1 MPLACEDSNLA
12 IKQYHLVG
20 EVSALITL
28 LYKLGRFHRRV
39 QKGKNMIEEFPALIS
54 TLGFPIA
61 VVCFLLWERHQ
72 TMKHF
77 ENVIKVDLIGAIST
91 LKVELVKLNER
102 CNGGK
107 KAN

>member
-1 MPLACEDSNLA
+1 
-12 IKQYHLVG
+12 
-20 EVSALITL
+20 
-28 LYKLGRFHRRV
+28 
-39 QKGKNMIEEFPALIS
+39 MIEELPALIS

-77 ENVIKVDLIGAIST
+77 EKTIKVDLVGAIT
-91 LKVELVKLNER
+91 ALKVEIVKLNER

-107 KAN
+107 KA